1 MGSRLKLCSWQGPFP
16 LRGISSPQQGSPSHA
31 SKTPDTRASE
41 TQNTRKMPLCPWAG
55 QLQAPNLGESSGF
68 RFLLPS
74 PPPASTRPTSHPVSH
89 RGDLSLP
96 HLIQVTVVATS
107 PASWDSLVEMEGDRV
122 CWGLGGTFCS
132 ASSVW

>member
-1 MGSRLKLCSWQGPFP
+1 MGSRLKLCSWRGPFP

-68 RFLLPS
+68 RFP
-74 PPPASTRPTSHPVSH
+74 
-89 RGDLSLP
+89 LP
-96 HLIQVTVVATS
+96 HPLPPQPGQHLTPFLIGVT
-107 PASWDSLVEMEGDRV
+107 
-122 CWGLGGTFCS
+122 S
-132 ASSVW
+132 ASLI